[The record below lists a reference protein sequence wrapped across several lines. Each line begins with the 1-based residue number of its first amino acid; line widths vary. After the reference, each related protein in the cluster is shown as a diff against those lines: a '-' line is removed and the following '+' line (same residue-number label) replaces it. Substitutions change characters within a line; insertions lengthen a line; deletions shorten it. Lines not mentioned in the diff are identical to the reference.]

1 MAIREKARQLAIILL
16 RNTPIGNSEE
26 IDVNDLNLYISYAV
40 ESGLINESEIYNKR
54 VKKT

>member
-40 ESGLINESEIYNKR
+40 ENGLINESEICNKR